1 MDLYADLPPVGGVH
15 AVTTT
20 AAASASTAAAAT
32 EKASVPAI
40 SIAFRPAS
48 LQKKRAPARRRA
60 PPTFVAAGSRAP
72 PTFVAATAASAAPP
86 PKLTPPNAGGGFARE
101 VLRHEYDP
109 MHPNDYGAYLEAK
122 AAERK
127 RLRLEHQLEED
138 GAKRRR
144 EADAKRARGLEGA
157 LDDARRGFAGEGGGA
172 QRSGGRG
179 RGATMPAWM
188 RKKLAAESAA
198 AAPLVGRAVPLAEGD
213 LEGGSAGGGGV
224 FGGAAYAA
232 AAAAAAAALGKIT
245 SGRGVPPAAAGDLEG
260 GRAGVVVFG
269 GSSGSNS

>member
-1 MDLYADLPPVGGVH
+1 M
-15 AVTTT
+15 
-20 AAASASTAAAAT
+20 
-32 EKASVPAI
+32 
-40 SIAFRPAS
+40 
-48 LQKKRAPARRRA
+48 
-60 PPTFVAAGSRAP
+60 
-72 PTFVAATAASAAPP
+72 
-86 PKLTPPNAGGGFARE
+86 
-101 VLRHEYDP
+101 LRHEYDP